1 MARFVVALVAVALV
15 VVCVSASDVINGLA
29 CKSPATVVPADFAF
43 EGFREDAATN
53 NSLGIGVI
61 PGFAAVNYPALN
73 TQGLSLA
80 KFNYAK
86 GGLVPPHTH
95 PRASEVITVLK
106 GEVYVGFVDTAGKLF
121 AATLKTGDFFLF
133 PRGLV
138 HFQLNSGSGQSETV
152 SVLNAQSPGIQLIA
166 TSLFGS
172 SPFISEAILSKAFGV
187 SAAVVD
193 EIRKA
198 LVPGYDS

>member
-1 MARFVVALVAVALV
+1 
-15 VVCVSASDVINGLA
+15 
-29 CKSPATVVPADFAF
+29 
-43 EGFREDAATN
+43 
-53 NSLGIGVI
+53 
-61 PGFAAVNYPALN
+61 
-73 TQGLSLA
+73 
-80 KFNYAK
+80 
-86 GGLVPPHTH
+86 
-95 PRASEVITVLK
+95 
-106 GEVYVGFVDTAGKLF
+106 VGFVDTAGKLF